1 MTISINTYT
10 DPGVYQQEV
19 IVPGNVSVVGERVA
33 CYVGIAPRTRRTTDE
48 QVIRGKV
55 YDETLTVASAS
66 PHTATMVNASNRDR
80 TNAILFL
87 NGNALGL
94 NDWSFLAAKLTGGAG
109 TPVNTGV
116 NKYITISLDGK
127 RPLVILLTSG
137 VATPLTTIVTDINTQ
152 LVASP
157 IYGAAYSAVA
167 STVATVAPNDT
178 LVLTSPLAT
187 AASDLKVYL
196 SPTLDAASAV
206 SNAAWAPSIAT
217 GVQADTRVQVSDLV
231 YVSGAT
237 YTIEYVSIETVTD
250 PLENAASGTP
260 LSALLGVGSYPS
272 TANYVQDIDYE
283 DNTNTVDWVTT
294 SVDQATVT
302 SSVAGPYA
310 IVLATSDVMTFSLN
324 GKTPIAVT
332 ITAGAIAAS
341 VMALALNTAL
351 AASSVYGP
359 AYAHTV
365 SDAGGKLKFDV
376 PKPFA
381 NSPEETGA
389 SSSIVFY
396 TNATNAFPI
405 VFGAGITLPY
415 EIHGT
420 GNRPAFGTSYY
431 VTYDYTRATTDYD
444 LPVRVYNLTQMY
456 DFTSPI
462 TVGNYTRNKLG
473 IAGELAFENGASSI
487 WLQLINDSSSPGTPV
502 TGEIHDAIDNC
513 AEKSGITEMV
523 VLDTTSD
530 THVYLMQHVAD
541 QSSMLQK
548 HYRRGWFGMARGTD
562 VGDPDT
568 PDTFIYAATRT
579 LQPGGTSP
587 ARGRLILA
595 APADGTRSQKLE
607 DGRFIDVDL
616 DGSFIAAGIAGLY
629 TSLASPSDTLINK
642 MLKGFSVT
650 DFGTYLKGERHV
662 LAGNGVCVV
671 TEDAGKLVLLDPL
684 TTEAGGGKVVQFE
697 EPASSAQKDAVSA
710 TVDSL
715 LYNNCV
721 GVVPDDLAD
730 FIGDVKKWIM
740 LGILANIGNGTI
752 GPYKDSSG
760 ITRDIDPK
768 SDIQVFQSPTDP
780 RTYLFQYWYNLRYP
794 AKRFFGEY
802 SVDNP
807 FFSPSA

>member
-10 DPGVYQQEV
+10 DPGVYQSEV

-55 YDETLTVASAS
+55 YDESLSVSSGS
-66 PHTATMVNASNRDR
+66 PHIATLVNACDRDR
-80 TNAILFL
+80 TNAILYL

-94 NDWSFLAAKLTGGAG
+94 NDWSFLPAQLRGSAG
-109 TPVNTGV
+109 TPVNTAV

-137 VATPLTTIVTDINTQ
+137 AATPLTTIVTDINTQ

-157 IYGAAYSAVA
+157 VYGAAYSAVA
-167 STVATVAPNDT
+167 TTAATVAPNDT
-178 LVLTSPLAT
+178 LVLTSPLTT
-187 AASDLKVYL
+187 AASDLKIYL
-196 SPTLDAASAV
+196 SPEKDAASIV
-206 SNAAWAPSIAT
+206 SNAAWAPSVAT
-217 GVQADTRVQVSDLV
+217 GVQADTRVRVVDTA

-237 YTIEYVSIETVTD
+237 YTVEYVSIETVTD
-250 PLENAASGTP
+250 PLENAATGTP

-294 SVDQATVT
+294 LVDQATIT

-310 IVLATSDVMTFSLN
+310 IVLATSDIMTFSLN
-324 GKTPIAVT
+324 GRTPISVT
-332 ITAGAIAAS
+332 LTAGAISAAA
-341 VMALALNTAL
+341 MAVALNTAL

-365 SDAGGKLKFDV
+365 SDSGGYLKFDV

-396 TNATNAFPI
+396 SNAANAFPI
-405 VFGAGITLPY
+405 VFGTGITLPY
-415 EIHGT
+415 EIRGV

-431 VTYDYTRATTDYD
+431 VTYDYTRDSTDYD

-502 TGEIHDAIDNC
+502 TGEIHAAIDNC
-513 AEKSGITEMV
+513 TEKSGITEVV
-523 VLDTTSD
+523 VLDTSSD

-541 QSSMLQK
+541 QSSMLEK
-548 HYRRGWFGMARGTD
+548 NYRRGWFGMARGTD
-562 VGDPDT
+562 IGDPDT
-568 PDTFIYAATRT
+568 PDTFVYAATRT
-579 LQPGGTSP
+579 LQPGATSP
-587 ARGRLILA
+587 ARGRLVLA
-595 APADGTRSQKLE
+595 APCDVSRSQRME
-607 DGRFIDVDL
+607 DGRFIDIDL
-616 DGSFIAAGIAGLY
+616 DGSYLAGAIAALY

-642 MLKGFSVT
+642 MVKGFIVD
-650 DFGTYLKGERHV
+650 DFETYLRGERHV

-671 TEDAGKLVLLDPL
+671 TNDAGKLILLDPL
-684 TTEAGGGKVVQFE
+684 TTEAGGGGVVQFE

-710 TVDSL
+710 TVDAL
-715 LYNNCV
+715 LFNNCV

-752 GPYKDSSG
+752 GPYKDSNG
-760 ITRDIDPK
+760 VTRDIDPK

-780 RTYLFQYWYNLRYP
+780 RTYLFQYWYNLKYP

-807 FFSPSA
+807 FFSPAA